1 MALCIHQP
9 AVAPPSIRSAAHRR
23 YIYDVK
29 LSPSDP
35 IFDRWVHRRQLT
47 TPKSRQPQPPRLAP
61 PQLRIERARALSFKS
76 ATAMHVQYGTYCY
89 QGVLSSFR
97 IVVTSPPIT

>member
-1 MALCIHQP
+1 MTSSCRP
-9 AVAPPSIRSAAHRR
+9 ATQSLTGGFI
-23 YIYDVK
+23 DV
-29 LSPSDP
+29 SS
-35 IFDRWVHRRQLT
+35 RRQ
-47 TPKSRQPQPPRLAP
+47 KVANHNRLASP
-61 PQLRIERARALSFKS
+61 RPKLRIERARALSFKS

>member
-1 MALCIHQP
+1 MTSSCRP
-9 AVAPPSIRSAAHRR
+9 ATQSLTGGFI
-23 YIYDVK
+23 DV
-29 LSPSDP
+29 SS
-35 IFDRWVHRRQLT
+35 RRQ
-47 TPKSRQPQPPRLAP
+47 KVANHNRLAS